1 MSKDAIKYRLIS
13 KNGVEK
19 VEFAGKSF
27 LKIKPEVLI
36 NITREA
42 CKDMAFYLRDSHL
55 QNWLEIL
62 DDPEVED
69 NEKFVV
75 GYLLKNAIIAS
86 SEEFPLCQDTGTAI
100 IMAKKGEKVLT
111 DSDDKHLF
119 ETGIMQAYRDY
130 NLRYSQVAA
139 TSMLV
144 EKNTGNNLPAQI
156 EINSVPGE
164 EYELLFMAK
173 GGGSANKTFLSMES
187 KSLLTEEN
195 LEKFLRGKIGQ
206 IGVAACPP
214 YYLGIVVGGTSPEAN
229 LKILK
234 LATAGAL
241 DDLPIRG
248 DGSGKPFRDPEWE
261 KKAGQIARETGL
273 GAQFGGKY
281 LALDLKVIR
290 LPRHAGSCPVSL
302 GVSCSA
308 HRNLKGRI
316 TSEGVFLEELV
327 KDPARY
333 VNKLAKLPELETKQI
348 NLDQSLDKVREKL
361 SELAAGSLVL
371 LNGSLIVARD
381 IAHARIIVDLRKTGQ
396 LPSWFKNH
404 PVYYAGPAKTPGGQP
419 IGSFGP
425 TTAQRMDVYLPELM
439 TAGGSL
445 ITLAKGN
452 RSPLVTAACKQH
464 GGFYLGTIG
473 GAAALLA
480 RENIKSSK
488 IIAFPELGMEA
499 VRKIEVENLPAFIVV
514 DDKGNSLY

>member
-1 MSKDAIKYRLIS
+1 MSKDATSYRLIS
-13 KNGVEK
+13 KDGIEK
-19 VEFAGKSF
+19 IELAGKAF
-27 LKIKPEVLI
+27 LKIKPEVI
-36 NITREA
+36 VEITREA
-42 CKDMAFYLRDSHL
+42 FKDMAFYLRDSHL
-55 QNWLEIL
+55 HKWLKIL
-62 DDPEVED
+62 QDTEADD

-75 GYLLKNAIIAS
+75 GNLLKNAIIAS
-86 SEEFPLCQDTGTAI
+86 SEELPLCQDTGTAT
-100 IMAKKGEKVLT
+100 IMARKGERVLS
-111 DSDDKHLF
+111 DSDDKLLF
-119 ETGIMQAYRDY
+119 EKGIMEAYRDY

-164 EYELLFMAK
+164 EYDFLFMAK
-173 GGGSANKTFLSMES
+173 GGGSTNKTFLSMES
-187 KSLLTEEN
+187 KSLLTDEN
-195 LEKFLRGKIGQ
+195 LEKFLRAQIGK

-241 DDLPIRG
+241 DNLPTRG
-248 DGSGKPFRDPEWE
+248 DGSGKPFRDLKWE
-261 KKAGQIARETGL
+261 KKAAQIAQETGL

-281 LALDLKVIR
+281 LAMDVKVVR
-290 LPRHAGSCPVSL
+290 LSRHAGSCPVSL

-316 TSEGVFLEELV
+316 TADGVFLEELV
-327 KDPARY
+327 KDS
-333 VNKLAKLPELETKQI
+333 VKFMNKLAKLPELAAKRI
-348 NLDQSLDKVREKL
+348 NLDQPLDKVREKL
-361 SELAAGSLVL
+361 SKLTAGSLVL

-381 IAHARIIVDLRKTGQ
+381 IAHARIAVELRKNGHVS
-396 LPSWFKNH
+396 SWFKNY
-404 PVYYAGPAKTPGGQP
+404 PVYYAGPAKTPEGQP

-439 TAGGSL
+439 AAGGSL

-452 RSPLVTAACKQH
+452 RSSKVTAACKQH

-480 RENIKSSK
+480 RENIKSSE

-499 VRKIEVENLPAFIVV
+499 VRKIEVEDLPAFIVV